1 MTSPKSSIAA
11 DAQYHGSLYQRAHR
25 FYRGTTFQAIILG
38 LVSFTQPGIWDALNS
53 KLMRPEDFRLALTVS
68 QVWEP
73 AVKPNPNA
81 VTFAIM
87 VVFSPFTA
95 IMGNKYSLK
104 WVLVF
109 GTLGYVPYCAALYC
123 NSVYG
128 TQWFMIFGAA
138 TCGFSA
144 SALWTAEGAI
154 AVGYPEANR
163 RGMCVAIWLSLNKIG
178 RLIASS
184 IQLGISVNQGG
195 SNKTGAID
203 PQVYLVL
210 IGLTCAGLPLSLLLS
225 PPEKVIRRD
234 GTKPVFTSRQTTLK
248 QGWRDFWDV
257 CKTKHIFMLVPI
269 FVTAQWGQTY
279 NGNYLAA
286 YFSVRGRTL
295 AGFVQTIVAII
306 VNLLM
311 GYLMDSNFIRRSNR
325 ARYLWVGIAT
335 VYIISWIYQFINEAD
350 FSKHHPEIDFADST
364 YGRGIG
370 AYMVYRIAY
379 EACGTWMY
387 WILGTYDVEI
397 DKLALTSA
405 LLRSGESFGSTMS
418 YAVGSTSSASLM
430 VNLVVAAVMWFVA
443 VPTTT
448 WSAWQVK
455 DVAELESE
463 QSRSDAE
470 TGHGLTK
477 DGSKIVETPSG
488 IRV

>member
-1 MTSPKSSIAA
+1 
-11 DAQYHGSLYQRAHR
+11 
-25 FYRGTTFQAIILG
+25 
-38 LVSFTQPGIWDALNS
+38 
-53 KLMRPEDFRLALTVS
+53 
-68 QVWEP
+68 
-73 AVKPNPNA
+73 
-81 VTFAIM
+81 M

-95 IMGNKYSLK
+95 MVGNKYSLM

-144 SALWTAEGAI
+144 SALWTAEDAI

-163 RGMCVAIWLSLNKIG
+163 RVAIWLSLNKIG
-178 RLIASS
+178 RSIASS
-184 IQLGISVNQGG
+184 IQLGISVHQKG
-195 SNKTGAID
+195 SDKTGAID

-248 QGWRDFWDV
+248 QGCKDFWGV
-257 CKTKHIFMLVPI
+257 CKTKHIFMLIPI
-269 FVTAQWGQTY
+269 FITAQWGQTY

-295 AGFVQTIVAII
+295 AGFVQTVVAII

-311 GYLMDSNFIRRSNR
+311 GHLMDSNFIRRSNR

-335 VYIISWIYQFINEAD
+335 GYVISWIYQFINEVD
-350 FSKHHPEIDFADST
+350 LSKVQPEIDFTDSS
-364 YGRGIG
+364 YGRGVG

-430 VNLVVAAVMWFVA
+430 VNLIVAAVMWFVA

-455 DVAELESE
+455 DVAEDEGERS
-463 QSRSDAE
+463 SSDAE
-470 TGHGLTK
+470 TGQDVTK
-477 DGSKIVETPSG
+477 DGSELVAAPSG
-488 IRV
+488 I

>member
-1 MTSPKSSIAA
+1 M
-11 DAQYHGSLYQRAHR
+11 GCWNWLR
-25 FYRGTTFQAIILG
+25 F
-38 LVSFTQPGIWDALNS
+38 
-53 KLMRPEDFRLALTVS
+53 
-68 QVWEP
+68 
-73 AVKPNPNA
+73 KP
-81 VTFAIM
+81 
-87 VVFSPFTA
+87 
-95 IMGNKYSLK
+95 
-104 WVLVF
+104 
-109 GTLGYVPYCAALYC
+109 C

-163 RGMCVAIWLSLNKIG
+163 RGTCVAIWMSLNKIG

-184 IQLGISVNQGG
+184 IQLGISVNQKD
-195 SNKTGAID
+195 SNKAGAID

-210 IGLTCAGLPLSLLLS
+210 IGLTCAGLPLSLLIS

-248 QGWRDFWDV
+248 QGCRDFWAV
-257 CKTKHIFMLVPI
+257 CKTKHIYMLIPI
-269 FVTAQWGQTY
+269 FITAQWGQTY

-295 AGFVQTIVAII
+295 AGFVVTIVAII

-311 GYLMDSNFIRRSNR
+311 GFAMAANL
-325 ARYLWVGIAT
+325 YLWGIIAT
-335 VYIISWIYQFINEAD
+335 VYIISWIYQFINEVD
-350 FSKHHPEIDFADST
+350 FSRHEPELDFVDGG
-364 YGRGIG
+364 YGRDVG

-387 WILGTYDVEI
+387 WILGTYDAEI

-430 VNLVVAAVMWFVA
+430 TNLIVAFVVWIAA

-448 WSAWQVK
+448 WSALQVK
-455 DVAELESE
+455 DVTRAWSE
-463 QSRSDAE
+463 QTGSDSDRAD
-470 TGHGLTK
+470 GLTK
-477 DGSKIVETPSG
+477 DGGRIFVAPDG
-488 IRV
+488 IQA

>member
-1 MTSPKSSIAA
+1 MDTLVPEES
-11 DAQYHGSLYQRAHR
+11 QYHGGLYQRLHR

-53 KLMRPEDFRLALTVS
+53 LGAGG
-68 QVWEP
+68 Q
-73 AVKPNPNA
+73 AKPYVVNAANA

-87 VVFSPFTA
+87 VLFSPFTA
-95 IMGNKYSLK
+95 IVGNKYSLK

-163 RGMCVAIWLSLNKIG
+163 RGTCVAIWMSLNKIG

-184 IQLGISVNQGG
+184 IQLGISVNQKD
-195 SNKTGAID
+195 SNKAGAID

-210 IGLTCAGLPLSLLLS
+210 IGLTCAGLPLSLLIS

-248 QGWRDFWDV
+248 QGCRDFWAV
-257 CKTKHIFMLVPI
+257 CKTKHIYMLIPI
-269 FVTAQWGQTY
+269 FITAQWGQTY

-295 AGFVQTIVAII
+295 AGFVVTIVAII

-311 GYLMDSNFIRRSNR
+311 GFAMDSEFVRRPNR
-325 ARYLWVGIAT
+325 ARYLWGIIAT
-335 VYIISWIYQFINEAD
+335 VYIISWIYQFINEVD
-350 FSKHHPEIDFADST
+350 FSRHEPELDFVDGG
-364 YGRGIG
+364 YGRGVG
-370 AYMVYRIAY
+370 AYM
-379 EACGTWMY
+379 
-387 WILGTYDVEI
+387 YDAEI

-430 VNLVVAAVMWFVA
+430 TNLIVAFVVWIAA

-448 WSAWQVK
+448 WSALQVK
-455 DVAELESE
+455 DVTRAWSE
-463 QSRSDAE
+463 QTGSDSDRAD
-470 TGHGLTK
+470 GLTK
-477 DGSKIVETPSG
+477 DGGRIVVAPDS
-488 IRV
+488 IQA